1 MTIPQS
7 GAPAASLV
15 RCMQQLL
22 SEGLTTGTNGNASL
36 RSVGGMLITPTGI
49 RPAELM
55 PESVVAMDLGGNVAS
70 SQLAPSSEWPMHA
83 AIYHARPDVHAIVH
97 CHSHYATSLACNR
110 LSIPA
115 FHYLVALAG
124 GDSIPC
130 APYATFGSDEL
141 GRHVAGAL
149 RERHACLIANHGQVT
164 VGTDLESALELARR
178 VEEMAAQYHACL
190 SAGGPVLLTKDEM
203 NDIRS
208 RISGYGQPKRT
219 RTGADE

>member
-7 GAPAASLV
+7 LSPAASLV

-36 RSVGGMLITPTGI
+36 RSAGGMLITPTGI
-49 RPAELM
+49 RPSELT
-55 PESVVAMDLGGNVAS
+55 PESIVAMDLEGNIAS
-70 SQLAPSSEWPMHA
+70 AQLAPSSEWPMHA
-83 AIYHARPDVHAIVH
+83 SIYRARPDVHAIVH
-97 CHSHYATSLACNR
+97 CHSHYATALACNR

-130 APYATFGSDEL
+130 APYATFGSAEL
-141 GRHVAGAL
+141 GQQVAGTL
-149 RERHACLIANHGQVT
+149 RERRACLLANHGQIS
-164 VGTDLESALELARR
+164 VGPDLESALELARR
-178 VEEMAAQYHACL
+178 VEELAAQYHACL

-203 NDIRS
+203 DEIRA
-208 RISGYGQPKRT
+208 RISNYGQPKRT
-219 RTGADE
+219 RA